1 MEQNKYICIH
11 GHFYQPP
18 RENAWLEEIQN
29 QVSAAP
35 FNNWNERINYECYAP
50 NRAARILNNSGQIR
64 EIVNNYENISFNIGP
79 TLISWMEENDMPSYL
94 EIIEADKKS
103 VKANNGHGNA
113 MAQIYNH
120 IIMPLANAEDKLTQ
134 VKWGIY
140 DFESRFGRKPEGMW
154 LSETA
159 VDTATLEVLSSEG
172 ILFTILAP
180 RQLAA
185 IRKMGE
191 NDWVDINESNIDTT
205 HPYKVLLPSGNQIS
219 IFFYDGVISQ
229 KVAFDGILND
239 GEVFANA
246 FIQAGE
252 KAPDNALIN
261 IATDG
266 ESYGHHHHYGEMAL
280 SSCIEHINKNPNFII
295 TNYGNYLAL
304 FPPTFEARIH
314 ENSSWSCYHGVERWR
329 SDCGCN
335 TGGHPGWNQQY
346 RKPLRDGL
354 NWLRDELTKV
364 FLSKGAA
371 IFKDLMAAKHDYI
384 SVVLNRNTTF
394 VKNFLQKHLKEAF
407 EEELGMNAL
416 KLLEMERHANLMF
429 TSCGWFFDEI
439 SGLETV
445 QILQYARRAVT
456 HAEYFGATIEHD
468 FRKKLEL
475 IPSNLPEFEN
485 GRHVYESMVLTSE
498 IRLEQVA
505 MHISVLS
512 IFERVPSEMNL
523 YKFFATNEVFKR
535 ESHEPNQLVIGSAT
549 MKSTLTWATLNYS
562 FGVLYLGQTHIVGY
576 IKNGKNQLDFNDFMD
591 KVRNLFKNDDLP
603 ELINQMHSYF
613 GAERFGFSNLF
624 QDEKINLLKI
634 ISKKNLKTA
643 VESFREIYNSN
654 FNILHEMSLTG
665 FPISS
670 GYAAIVAFV
679 LNADLMDELSLKKTI
694 NFEKL
699 MSITVMMQK
708 WEVKPEDPERLG
720 LLAEKHIYQQLR
732 LFEQNKNPTQLENI
746 SKILDWVNILSI
758 PINLWQS
765 QNEFYEIIK
774 SLEIDLGEASFISVK
789 KKMNFA

>member
-79 TLISWMEENDMPSYL
+79 TLISWMEENDMPSYM
-94 EIIEADKKS
+94 EIIEADKRS
-103 VKANNGHGNA
+103 VKSNNGHGNA
-113 MAQIYNH
+113 IAQIYNH

-364 FLSKGAA
+364 FLSKGTA

-445 QILQYARRAVT
+445 QILQYARRGVT

-774 SLEIDLGEASFISVK
+774 SLEIDLGEEALTSVK

>member
-1 MEQNKYICIH
+1 MEQIKYICIH

-103 VKANNGHGNA
+103 VKSNNGHGNA

-134 VKWGIY
+134 VRWGIY

-205 HPYKVLLPSGNQIS
+205 HPYKVLLPSGNQIN

-252 KAPDNALIN
+252 NVPDNALIN

-354 NWLRDELTKV
+354 YWLRDELTKV

-371 IFKDLMAAKHDYI
+371 VFKDLMAAKHDYI

-475 IPSNLPEFEN
+475 IPSNLPEFQN

-774 SLEIDLGEASFISVK
+774 SLEIDLGEASFTSVK

>member
-79 TLISWMEENDMPSYL
+79 TLMSWMEENDMPSYL

-295 TNYGNYLAL
+295 TNY
-304 FPPTFEARIH
+304 
-314 ENSSWSCYHGVERWR
+314 
-329 SDCGCN
+329 
-335 TGGHPGWNQQY
+335 
-346 RKPLRDGL
+346 RKL
-354 NWLRDELTKV
+354 
-364 FLSKGAA
+364 
-371 IFKDLMAAKHDYI
+371 I
-384 SVVLNRNTTF
+384 
-394 VKNFLQKHLKEAF
+394 
-407 EEELGMNAL
+407 
-416 KLLEMERHANLMF
+416 
-429 TSCGWFFDEI
+429 
-439 SGLETV
+439 
-445 QILQYARRAVT
+445 
-456 HAEYFGATIEHD
+456 IE
-468 FRKKLEL
+468 
-475 IPSNLPEFEN
+475 
-485 GRHVYESMVLTSE
+485 
-498 IRLEQVA
+498 
-505 MHISVLS
+505 
-512 IFERVPSEMNL
+512 
-523 YKFFATNEVFKR
+523 
-535 ESHEPNQLVIGSAT
+535 
-549 MKSTLTWATLNYS
+549 
-562 FGVLYLGQTHIVGY
+562 
-576 IKNGKNQLDFNDFMD
+576 
-591 KVRNLFKNDDLP
+591 
-603 ELINQMHSYF
+603 
-613 GAERFGFSNLF
+613 
-624 QDEKINLLKI
+624 
-634 ISKKNLKTA
+634 
-643 VESFREIYNSN
+643 
-654 FNILHEMSLTG
+654 
-665 FPISS
+665 
-670 GYAAIVAFV
+670 
-679 LNADLMDELSLKKTI
+679 
-694 NFEKL
+694 
-699 MSITVMMQK
+699 
-708 WEVKPEDPERLG
+708 
-720 LLAEKHIYQQLR
+720 
-732 LFEQNKNPTQLENI
+732 
-746 SKILDWVNILSI
+746 
-758 PINLWQS
+758 
-765 QNEFYEIIK
+765 
-774 SLEIDLGEASFISVK
+774 
-789 KKMNFA
+789 

>member
-79 TLISWMEENDMPSYL
+79 TLISWMEENDMPSYM

-252 KAPDNALIN
+252 MHLI
-261 IATDG
+261 
-266 ESYGHHHHYGEMAL
+266 M
-280 SSCIEHINKNPNFII
+280 P
-295 TNYGNYLAL
+295 
-304 FPPTFEARIH
+304 
-314 ENSSWSCYHGVERWR
+314 
-329 SDCGCN
+329 
-335 TGGHPGWNQQY
+335 
-346 RKPLRDGL
+346 
-354 NWLRDELTKV
+354 
-364 FLSKGAA
+364 
-371 IFKDLMAAKHDYI
+371 
-384 SVVLNRNTTF
+384 
-394 VKNFLQKHLKEAF
+394 
-407 EEELGMNAL
+407 
-416 KLLEMERHANLMF
+416 
-429 TSCGWFFDEI
+429 
-439 SGLETV
+439 
-445 QILQYARRAVT
+445 
-456 HAEYFGATIEHD
+456 
-468 FRKKLEL
+468 
-475 IPSNLPEFEN
+475 
-485 GRHVYESMVLTSE
+485 
-498 IRLEQVA
+498 
-505 MHISVLS
+505 
-512 IFERVPSEMNL
+512 
-523 YKFFATNEVFKR
+523 
-535 ESHEPNQLVIGSAT
+535 
-549 MKSTLTWATLNYS
+549 
-562 FGVLYLGQTHIVGY
+562 
-576 IKNGKNQLDFNDFMD
+576 
-591 KVRNLFKNDDLP
+591 
-603 ELINQMHSYF
+603 
-613 GAERFGFSNLF
+613 
-624 QDEKINLLKI
+624 
-634 ISKKNLKTA
+634 
-643 VESFREIYNSN
+643 
-654 FNILHEMSLTG
+654 
-665 FPISS
+665 
-670 GYAAIVAFV
+670 
-679 LNADLMDELSLKKTI
+679 
-694 NFEKL
+694 
-699 MSITVMMQK
+699 
-708 WEVKPEDPERLG
+708 
-720 LLAEKHIYQQLR
+720 
-732 LFEQNKNPTQLENI
+732 
-746 SKILDWVNILSI
+746 
-758 PINLWQS
+758 
-765 QNEFYEIIK
+765 
-774 SLEIDLGEASFISVK
+774 
-789 KKMNFA
+789 